1 MTASGSWKKGCDWN
15 RFEEREREIYI
26 YIHMYIYTFKV
37 SSVVLDIAI
46 DLGADLLARYGDPS
60 HAAAAVRNL
69 NGCAVGTYQ
78 G

>member
-1 MTASGSWKKGCDWN
+1 LK
-15 RFEEREREIYI
+15 RERYI
-26 YIHMYIYTFKV
+26 YTYVYIYTFKV